1 MNQLAIHNVVS
12 ITTRRSFYDSFNTL
26 EYVATDENGNQTAF
40 MLYCYDKPVQV
51 TYLPDVSHIK
61 ETV

>member
-12 ITTRRSFYDSFNTL
+12 VTTRRSFYDSFNTL
-26 EYVATDENGNQTAF
+26 EYVATDDTGNQTTF

-51 TYLPDVSHIK
+51 ESLPDVSHIK